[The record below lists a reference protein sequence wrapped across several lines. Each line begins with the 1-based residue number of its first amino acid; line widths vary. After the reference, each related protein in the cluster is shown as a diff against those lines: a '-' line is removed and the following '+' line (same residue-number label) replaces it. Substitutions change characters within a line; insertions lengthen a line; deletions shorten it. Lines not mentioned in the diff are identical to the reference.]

1 MKKMPAIWLSLPIL
15 VPVFMVGDFTKCAY
29 SQVYQVDV
37 YVGYL
42 NNLSGQPSAENTP
55 RPFAN
60 LTGPSPN
67 KLLAPDQIAS
77 LDAPHDTG
85 VIMFMNSG
93 GRFVDINLDS
103 ICVIVLQNG
112 NQVCLAPPI
121 NGTTGPTWSQI
132 NGGSSFRLEPGSS
145 LVLAETG
152 NTLTGQTQDFDFDTS
167 NVIPITPT
175 TRNPHVTGTIETD
188 LSGNASFDFEDT
200 QRVLFGNEEAVN
212 TAESHYYVKIG
223 RIGREQLPPPPG
235 PLALQVG
242 GTCSPA
248 YLASASFDVGNF
260 GDTDQAVEA
269 TGPNFT
275 VLLDPPNDSQQGEP
289 SPLSGP
295 FPTVIPAGGHA
306 LFNMDLVDNSILMAN
321 QPSAT
326 VARLTLNLVNPNQH
340 EPPLELIQ
348 SCAPTGP

>member
-1 MKKMPAIWLSLPIL
+1 MKRVPAVWLLLPIL
-15 VPVFMVGDFTKCAY
+15 APVFMVGDFAKCAY

-42 NNLSGQPSAENTP
+42 NNISGPPSSENTP
-55 RPFAN
+55 IPFAKSSSN
-60 LTGPSPN
+60 T
-67 KLLAPDQIAS
+67 LLAPDQIAS
-77 LDAPHDTG
+77 LNALHDTG

-93 GRFVDINLDS
+93 GRFVDINLES
-103 ICVIVLQNG
+103 VCAIVLRNG

-132 NGGSSFRLEPGSS
+132 NGSSSFRLEQGNS

-152 NTLTGQTQDFDFDTS
+152 NTLSGQQQDFDFDTS
-167 NVIPITPT
+167 NVIPLTPRT
-175 TRNPHVTGTIETD
+175 PNPHVTGTIETD

-200 QRVLFGNEEAVN
+200 QRVLFGNEEALN
-212 TAESHYYVKIG
+212 TAESHHYVIIG
-223 RIGREQLPPPPG
+223 RIGRQQLPPPPG

-242 GTCSPA
+242 GECSPA
-248 YLASASFDVGNF
+248 YAASADIDVGNF
-260 GDTDQAVEA
+260 GDTDQAVE
-269 TGPNFT
+269 PQRPSFT
-275 VLLDPPNDSQQGEP
+275 VLLDPPLDSQPGEF

-295 FPTVIPAGGHA
+295 PPMVIPAGGHA
-306 LFNMDLVDNSILMAN
+306 AFNFDLVRSTVLDAS

-326 VARLTLNLVNPNQH
+326 VARLSLNLVNPNQH
-340 EPPLELIQ
+340 EPPLELTQ